1 MSKKRSYLLI
11 YLGLIFFVLS
21 GCNLLGTPQVDE
33 SQVATQSALII
44 QQAAQATATAYAME
58 TEMANIATKAALL
71 GSTFTPTFTAVPPS
85 STPLPTSTLPPTQTP
100 LPSFT
105 PFPTFTPVPTATPV
119 PCNRAGFVADVTIPD
134 GTIIPPGATFTK
146 VWRLKNNGTCTWNT
160 NYSAVF
166 SGGDRMGGASPTP
179 LNATVA
185 PGETIDISITF
196 TAPTTEGKY
205 RSSWKLRAPDG
216 TVFGLGSRDS
226 AFYVDIEVK
235 SGTSAYPFDFVL
247 MVCSAEWSSG
257 AGTLPCPGTDGDAK
271 GFVLVQQK
279 PQLESGVVDDEPAL
293 ITQPQAITDGTLRGK
308 FPGYKVQTGDKF
320 KAIIGCSYNYK
331 SCDMRFQL
339 DYQIG
344 TDPIQTLA
352 YWNEV
357 YDETFRSVE
366 VDLSPLNGKTVRF
379 ILTVL
384 ANGEMKQDRGIWLA
398 PRIVR

>member
-1 MSKKRSYLLI
+1 
-11 YLGLIFFVLS
+11 
-21 GCNLLGTPQVDE
+21 
-33 SQVATQSALII
+33 
-44 QQAAQATATAYAME
+44 
-58 TEMANIATKAALL
+58 
-71 GSTFTPTFTAVPPS
+71 
-85 STPLPTSTLPPTQTP
+85 
-100 LPSFT
+100 
-105 PFPTFTPVPTATPV
+105 
-119 PCNRAGFVADVTIPD
+119 
-134 GTIIPPGATFTK
+134 
-146 VWRLKNNGTCTWNT
+146 
-160 NYSAVF
+160 
-166 SGGDRMGGASPTP
+166 MGGASPTP
-179 LNATVA
+179 LTTNVA

-205 RSSWKLRAPDG
+205 RSNWKLRAPDG
-216 TVFGLGSRDS
+216 TEFGLGSRNS

-279 PQLESGVVDDEPAL
+279 PQLESGVTDDEPAL

-320 KAIIGCSYNYK
+320 KAIIGCSYNFK

-357 YDETFRSVE
+357 YDETFHSVE

>member
-1 MSKKRSYLLI
+1 MKHNTHKLISVIFILL
-11 YLGLIFFVLS
+11 LS
-21 GCNLLGTPQVDE
+21 GCNLLATPQVDE
-33 SQVATQSALII
+33 SQIATQSALII
-44 QQAAQATATAYAME
+44 QQAAQATATVYAME

-71 GSTFTPTFTAVPPS
+71 GATFTPTFTAVPPS

-105 PFPTFTPVPTATPV
+105 PLPTFTPIPTATPI

-146 VWRLKNNGTCTWNT
+146 VWRLKNNGTCTWNI
-160 NYSAVF
+160 NYSVVF

-179 LNATVA
+179 LTTNVA
-185 PGETIDISITF
+185 PGETVDISITF

-205 RSSWKLRAPDG
+205 RSNWKLRAPDG
-216 TVFGLGSRDS
+216 TEFGLGSRNS

-279 PQLESGVVDDEPAL
+279 PQLESGVTDDEPAL

-320 KAIIGCSYNYK
+320 KAIIGCSYNFK

-344 TDPIQTLA
+344 SDPIQTLA

-357 YDETFRSVE
+357 YDETFHSVE

>member
-1 MSKKRSYLLI
+1 MKHKTHKLLP
-11 YLGLIFFVLS
+11 LIFIFLLS
-21 GCNLLGTPQVDE
+21 GCNLLATPQVDE
-33 SQVATQSALII
+33 NQIATQSALII

-71 GSTFTPTFTAVPPS
+71 GATFTPTFTAVPPS

-105 PFPTFTPVPTATPV
+105 PFPTFTPIPTATPV

-160 NYSAVF
+160 NYSVVF

-179 LNATVA
+179 LTANVA

-205 RSSWKLRAPDG
+205 RSNWKLRAADG
-216 TVFGLGSRDS
+216 TEFGLGSRNS

-344 TDPIQTLA
+344 SDPIQTLA

-357 YDETFRSVE
+357 YDETFHSVE